1 MVNTIRIRAATQHTT
16 LILILILCFLVQP
29 ASAGPMKI
37 IMSDGN
43 SMEVPFCWEEDG
55 QVKFE
60 IAGGVVGIPR
70 GNVLSI
76 QEILTAGEFDPEA
89 MLKSNTGNR
98 ESVKNK
104 ILAGLVEDQLSTKSA
119 YHPMSS
125 QEAEKFVEMM
135 EQEAGPKQTRNQR
148 IHTTSFMEQGDFSDL
163 VRLQGDG
170 VLMVMKYIL
179 STQGDLRKK
188 HFVLTLYDA
197 EGNVIQKRPC
207 EVHEFAVDKSTLK
220 KLGARGTLFSV
231 VATIRPDP
239 QIKRYEIAAVQN

>member
-1 MVNTIRIRAATQHTT
+1 MRKPMQKRTAVSRATF
-16 LILILILCFLVQP
+16 ILAFYLCFLAQP
-29 ASAGPMKI
+29 VSAGPLRILMH
-37 IMSDGN
+37 DGN
-43 SMEVPFCWEEDG
+43 SVEVPFCWEEDG

-89 MLKSNTGNR
+89 ILKSSTGKR
-98 ESVKNK
+98 ESNKNRV
-104 ILAGLVEDQLSTKSA
+104 LAQLMEDQPATKSA

-125 QEAEKFVEMM
+125 EDAERFLELM
-135 EQEAGPKQTRNQR
+135 EQESGPRRTANLR

-163 VRLQGDG
+163 VRLQGNG
-170 VLMVMKYIL
+170 VLLVMKHIL
-179 STQGDLRKK
+179 STHEDVQKK

-197 EGNVIQKRPC
+197 EGNVIQRRPC
-207 EVHEFAVDKSTLK
+207 EVHQFAVDKSTLK

-231 VATIRPDP
+231 VAAIRPDP
-239 QIKRYEIAAVQN
+239 QIKRYEIAALQN